1 MIEFET
7 IDGYTIY
14 KCIIKTA
21 VAHTERLRLS
31 SSWCNWDAKLIGD
44 NPSLVLLTLK
54 IKGEALTITPLLKIL
69 EEAKLPLP
77 EGLRKPERKSICD
90 LIHYYTVKSMHE
102 LECVLYATNGSLLT
116 GEHWEQRITDI
127 IARGEIAFLIEKK
140 ADSVMFFETYSVG
153 TFNRLLNDIKD
164 EVGELIASTNNVVFY
179 EMFVQNE
186 QELKI
191 YTDALVDSND
201 KAALGDVF
209 IESIQEKDDGFM
221 VKFGRVVRAIT
232 RDPATAILNG
242 LLTSDLP
249 IPGNRKCPEVFEGLA
264 YLTDATDYRLLYIA
278 LKKTV
283 QENPDNLKYPLY
295 ARLGDGEVGNLYTP
309 FEILTRTQIE
319 LETRNQGLQKVQ
331 NRLKYLQQKG

>member
-102 LECVLYATNGSLLT
+102 LECVLHATNGSLLT

-140 ADSVMFFETYSVG
+140 ADNVMFFETYSVG
-153 TFNRLLNDIKD
+153 TFNSLLNDIKD
-164 EVGELIASTNNVVFY
+164 EVAELIASTNNVVFY

-191 YTDALVDSND
+191 YTEALPHSRD
-201 KAALGDVF
+201 KASLRDVF
-209 IESIQEKDDGFM
+209 IESIREKDGGF
-221 VKFGRVVRAIT
+221 VIKFGCLVQAIT
-232 RDPATAILNG
+232 RDPVTVILSG
-242 LLTSDLP
+242 LLAADLP
-249 IPGNRKCPEVFEGLA
+249 IPGNKKYPEVCEGVA
-264 YLTDATDYRLLYIA
+264 YLSDAIDYRLLY
-278 LKKTV
+278 LKLKMSV
-283 QENPDNLKYPLY
+283 PGNPDDLAYPLY
-295 ARLGDGEVGNLYTP
+295 ARVNLFEVTNLYTP
-309 FEILTRTQIE
+309 SEIIFQTQSEIE
-319 LETRNQGLQKVQ
+319 SRNRGLQEAQ